1 MNTVPR
7 TETPALIIAMEHL
20 AKTISKNGG
29 IAAVTI
35 QEGADRLRELE
46 ARAECERLKEL
57 LRIESA
63 SAQHALAW
71 AERAE
76 AEVKRLKGMRT
87 AAEAIM
93 TDVAE
98 ANEELAIAR
107 AEKAEAALTAE
118 RERNAQITLKLSHAT
133 MTPSNQ
139 KSAPPA
145 LAVVHCSAGLVHRL
159 RAISDDDR
167 YAIDDGSEQIFR
179 QAADDIERMSAENER
194 LTAKIANQADR
205 IRYLEGATNHAT
217 GTPLSLAIARA
228 EKAEA
233 EVERLLRYDA
243 ERQIACESY
252 FARAERAE
260 AECLEQA
267 RLLGM
272 SASREA
278 SLLGKI
284 SRLEHQLE
292 K

>member
-7 TETPALIIAMEHL
+7 TETPALIMAMEHL

-57 LRIESA
+57 LRIEFA

-76 AEVKRLKGMRT
+76 AALAEVEGQTSTTLLNMQQ
-87 AAEAIM
+87 
-93 TDVAE
+93 
-98 ANEELAIAR
+98 
-107 AEKAEAALTAE
+107 
-118 RERNAQITLKLSHAT
+118 RNAD
-133 MTPSNQ
+133 
-139 KSAPPA
+139 
-145 LAVVHCSAGLVHRL
+145 L
-159 RAISDDDR
+159 R
-167 YAIDDGSEQIFR
+167 
-179 QAADDIERMSAENER
+179 
-194 LTAKIANQADR
+194 
-205 IRYLEGATNHAT
+205 
-217 GTPLSLAIARA
+217 
-228 EKAEA
+228 A
-233 EVERLLRYDA
+233 EVERLRSDRDCEKRLRKDA
-243 ERQIACESY
+243 DEFRENAIV
-252 FARAERAE
+252 RAERAE
-260 AECLEQA
+260 AALAIERQTLSGVIKLKMHFEAESLEQA